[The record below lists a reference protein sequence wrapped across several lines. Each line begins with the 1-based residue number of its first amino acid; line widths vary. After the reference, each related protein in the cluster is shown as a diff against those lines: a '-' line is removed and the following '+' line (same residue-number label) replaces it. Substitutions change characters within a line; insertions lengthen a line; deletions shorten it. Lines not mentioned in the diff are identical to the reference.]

1 MDDCSKAREDHPEA
15 IGGSTTK
22 MLKIGFTIGFG
33 MVSK

>member
-1 MDDCSKAREDHPEA
+1 MNDGSKAREDQPET

-22 MLKIGFTIGFG
+22 MLEISFTIGFG